1 MAHRYNGPGL
11 WGEGL
16 TEITTRTHPVTGKT
30 VEVPVWKGL
39 LRTVPGKLTEPMGW
53 RKPSLV
59 FANSMSDLFHPG
71 IPEDY
76 RQAVLGV
83 IAACPQHTFQ
93 VLTKRAEHMR
103 DVMQALTQEVKD
115 RFTLDFLFGMAY
127 RLTLGRAIDSHRK
140 RLLSAKTPT
149 LNAADSWP
157 LDNLW
162 LGVSVEDRKRTS
174 RIDALRETPAAVR
187 FISFEPLLEDLGNL
201 DLTGI
206 GWAILGGESGSR
218 ARPMD
223 LAWAR
228 KIVAQCREQGV
239 PLFVKQLGRRW
250 SDENLSK
257 CLKGEKMKDWPK
269 DLRVREMPDRRGA
282 LGALC
287 RAAAKSRGDEIS
299 APEQTA

>member
-1 MAHRYNGPGL
+1 MAHRYNGPGF

-16 TEITTRTHPVTGKT
+16 TELTTRTHPITGKT
-30 VEVPVWKGL
+30 VKVPVWRGL

-59 FANSMSDLFHPG
+59 FANSMSDLFHHG
-71 IPEDY
+71 VPEDY
-76 RQAVLGV
+76 RKAILAV

-93 VLTKRAEHMR
+93 CLTKRAEHMR
-103 DVMQALTQEVKD
+103 DVMQALTQEVED
-115 RFTLDFLFGMAY
+115 HFTLDFLFGVAY
-127 RLTLGRAIDSHRK
+127 RLTLGRAIESHRK
-140 RLLSAKTPT
+140 RLLAAKTPT

-157 LDNLW
+157 LEHLW
-162 LGVSVEDRKRTS
+162 LGVSVEDRERKS

-239 PLFVKQLGRRW
+239 QVFVKQLGRRW
-250 SDENLSK
+250 SDEALSK
-257 CLKGEKMKDWPK
+257 DLKGGNMRDWPK

-282 LGALC
+282 PDALAGE
-287 RAAAKSRGDEIS
+287 AAEGHGG
-299 APEQTA
+299 